1 MACVLCFSQTKPDLR
16 AVITGKNSSFNDIH
30 DLKKGTTLGIS
41 RYGRQVGDI
50 VTVPLF
56 LTLLQWQSNNGLR
69 HGSSARVAN
78 RPIKVPRLWHRSDF
92 ISELVPHI
100 HPQ

>member
-1 MACVLCFSQTKPDLR
+1 MARVLSFSHTKPDLR
-16 AVITGKNSSFNDIH
+16 AVITGKNSSFNDIR
-30 DLKKGTTLGIS
+30 DLKATTLGIS
-41 RYGRQVGDI
+41 RYGRQVGCI

-78 RPIKVPRLWHRSDF
+78 RPIEVPRLWHRSDYF
-92 ISELVPHI
+92 SELVPHMR
-100 HPQ
+100 PQ